1 MITWLW
7 LIGTPVA
14 LFAVGIGCLVRDLHR
29 NGCTVA
35 GMIAWWRMQR
45 RPVPNLTR
53 WRDDG

>member
-35 GMIAWWRMQR
+35 GMIAWWWMQR
-45 RPVPNLTR
+45 RPVPHLTR